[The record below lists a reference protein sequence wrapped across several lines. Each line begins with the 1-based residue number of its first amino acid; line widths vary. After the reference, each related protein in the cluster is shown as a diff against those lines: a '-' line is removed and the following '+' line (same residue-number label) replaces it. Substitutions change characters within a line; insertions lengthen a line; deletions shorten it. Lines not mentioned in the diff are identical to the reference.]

1 MDVTMDGA
9 IPKQVDAIS
18 MSWRVARAVRQ
29 EGWSGEVLAV
39 HPRSCY
45 ITGEDA
51 DIFAVV
57 QQPLGNG
64 PFSLV
69 IPPLSG
75 DPLAGLTEGSSVTS
89 TGSYLTVGDGLVV
102 GLAQALLWDP
112 KAYPALGA
120 HPEALSRC
128 LAGVYQAATTRS
140 PEQSLARL
148 LPHLHEEDLPQP
160 LAAVGHFP
168 RSHALIA
175 GLTDSL
181 ARRNRRS
188 LKVVTSS
195 LAGLGPGL
203 TPAGDDFLA
212 GVLLA
217 LALTQEHRAD
227 ADLAEIA
234 GLLLETAAPRTHEIS
249 AAYLRAAHAGE
260 TSEQWHAL
268 IRTLSAGNTAEAAAA
283 AETVM
288 RFGETSGA
296 DMLAGFLVGMG
307 AIHNLSAAAWPGMM
321 LPSAGVHPP
330 ANTPRPTT

>member
-1 MDVTMDGA
+1 MDRG
-9 IPKQVDAIS
+9 IPHQVDAVS
-18 MSWRVARAVRQ
+18 MSWRVARAIRQ
-29 EGWSGEVLAV
+29 EGWSGEVLAI
-39 HPRSCY
+39 HARSCY
-45 ITGEDA
+45 VTGEDA
-51 DIFAVV
+51 DIYAVV
-57 QQPLGNG
+57 QEPLGNG
-64 PFSLV
+64 PLNLV
-69 IPPLSG
+69 IPPVSDG
-75 DPLAGLTEGSSVTS
+75 SLAGLAEGTPVTS
-89 TGSYLTVGDGLVV
+89 TGSHLLVGEGLVV

-128 LAGVYQAATTRS
+128 LAEVYQAAATRS

-148 LPHLHEEDLPQP
+148 LPHLNEEDLPP
-160 LAAVGHFP
+160 ALRAVGHFP

-227 ADLAEIA
+227 AELSEIA

-260 TSEQWHAL
+260 TSEPWHAL
-268 IRTLSAGNTAEAAAA
+268 IRALSAGNTGDAAAA

-307 AIHNLSAAAWPGMM
+307 ATSNISTTAWAGMM
-321 LPSAGVHPP
+321 LPSAGARPP
-330 ANTPRPTT
+330 ANTPRPTP